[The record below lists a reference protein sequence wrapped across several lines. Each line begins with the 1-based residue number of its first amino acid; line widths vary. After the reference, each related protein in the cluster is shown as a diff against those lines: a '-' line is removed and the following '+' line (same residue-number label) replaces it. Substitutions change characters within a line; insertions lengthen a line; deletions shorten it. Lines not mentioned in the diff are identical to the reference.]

1 MDDAMKGVR
10 KELRMARSSADFFS
24 LSSSKCLTGRIDDD
38 RLPRLDINVYLR
50 AMSVVTAIERELKSG
65 KKTEKTRTPAKKGKK

>member
-1 MDDAMKGVR
+1 MKGV
-10 KELRMARSSADFFS
+10 KNALSTARSSADLFS

-65 KKTEKTRTPAKKGKK
+65 KKTEKTRTSQKKGRK